1 MTVGKPAVFIWS
13 EMTLKSTTAQRRA
26 DQIKH
31 KFEMR
36 ENSKHRKAGKT
47 MKYMNNHFGQCRIFG
62 NARCKIPMNLQ
73 FFAEGGEGEV
83 GTGGTG
89 NTNSSEGGNEE
100 NPPSVEELLA
110 TIAQKDAEYA
120 KLKNT
125 LDKKTSELSSTQKHL
140 KAKMTAE
147 EQEASAINERIAALE
162 KENAEMKAQARISI
176 YSKRY
181 MGIGM
186 DEKTAEALSELT
198 GELTDTDKFFSAL
211 GKFVQSVKKQSGE
224 DALQTY
230 LKDNP
235 DIKAG
240 SGAAS
245 KDEASIQFA
254 KNLAAQKSGTG
265 INEDLLKKLM

>member
-1 MTVGKPAVFIWS
+1 MAENI
-13 EMTLKSTTAQRRA
+13 EMTTGTDIQES
-26 DQIKH
+26 
-31 KFEMR
+31 
-36 ENSKHRKAGKT
+36 ENMEK
-47 MKYMNNHFGQCRIFG
+47 
-62 NARCKIPMNLQ
+62 
-73 FFAEGGEGEV
+73 
-83 GTGGTG
+83 
-89 NTNSSEGGNEE
+89 NT
-100 NPPSVEELLA
+100 PTVEELMAELA
-110 TIAQKDAEYA
+110 KERAEKA
-120 KLKNT
+120 KLKNSFDT
-125 LDKKTSELSSTQKHL
+125 ASSELSNTKKQL

-147 EQEASAINERIAALE
+147 EQEVEAKKAADE
-162 KENAEMKAQARISI
+162 AKDARIQELESKFRMMD

-211 GKFVQSVKKQSGE
+211 RKFVQSVKKQSGE